1 VLRSVP
7 SGPNIRVC
15 RAPARGTVFVSR
27 LSTKKCF
34 SQVGQPPGHAAKI
47 RFMTAAISTIHIDRR
62 LDERSNCL
70 TGLARWLESARRALG
85 LDALALADASGCLV
99 AGAGSVQRCEEMA
112 ALAPLSCVALDARD
126 EPLCA
131 TAVGPGWLCAPAGE
145 LPAEGWQAVR
155 LGCLRI
161 LGWRDAG

>member
-1 VLRSVP
+1 MTLVP
-7 SGPNIRVC
+7 RWVAPL
-15 RAPARGTVFVSR
+15 APALVLSSFVQ
-27 LSTKKCF
+27 KCL
-34 SQVGQPPGHAAKI
+34 SQVGQQLPHAAKI
-47 RFMTAAISTIHIDRR
+47 RIMTAAISTARIDRR

-70 TGLARWLESARRALG
+70 TGLARWLESARRALE

-112 ALAPLSCVALDARD
+112 ALAPLSCVALEASGK
-126 EPLCA
+126 PLCA
-131 TAVGPGWLCAPAGE
+131 TAIGPGWLCAPAGE
-145 LPAEGWQAVR
+145 IPSEAWQAVR